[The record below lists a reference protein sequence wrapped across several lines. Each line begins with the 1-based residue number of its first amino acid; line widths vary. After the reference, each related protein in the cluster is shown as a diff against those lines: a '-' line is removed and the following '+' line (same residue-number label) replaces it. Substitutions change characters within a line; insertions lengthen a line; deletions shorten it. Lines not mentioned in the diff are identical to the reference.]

1 MKCILFTSKVFYTMR
16 AGVRQVHAGRKPRHV
31 LLSSSVDTVLG
42 DVFADTT
49 STTSE
54 TIAAEQ
60 QVLMDPIGRS
70 QHSAGAQRMAQSA
83 ARSGLLATWHVHLA
97 QDICLLVSLK
107 VHSTVFCERML
118 HCASSGT
125 TGVIADLHMSVSRC
139 RELHNMFL
147 VCVSTL
153 NSYADGCRLVLR
165 PEQIAL
171 ALAEQPS
178 AQPLVSC
185 DILQSPLTSPTEGH
199 PHSQPHRA
207 ADLSTDHL
215 PVGHGT
221 HRAPTADLQSL
232 GQPQQPS
239 LYSPE
244 AALSPMQ
251 HARASVQQW
260 GRPKTAVAATPSPRP
275 SPDSMVICGP
285 TWSFPVEASSPAPL
299 RRGSIDAAHLQ
310 HPGCVRLQTQTAR
323 EVAPQSQAGGAG
335 ARFRPPDPALQPEER
350 SLSFRCRQ
358 ISSTTASLP
367 DMAALLAALRGEPRP
382 GQVGGQRAESRLLPD
397 LAVTERA
404 QTLEAMQAA
413 AEQLSARCAS
423 DAQPCDEAGQSAAW
437 PLKKGAWDR
446 IQHTAKAVK
455 PDKWRVNEAAGLAA
469 SVKDLKEA
477 MTIQPKSFDQ
487 AADAVVATM
496 RKEMAEISPKATSQ
510 PAAGD
515 SQFEEETAP
524 AATAADAPLKGA
536 RAEKSVRAVRSAM
549 GSGQPRSTADAASAV
564 DKAPGRPHSVA
575 QKLLAKANCF
585 AALAASPLKGDA
597 RLQVQHAASQSAS
610 ASPAGKAAAVP
621 AQAQLFSTSTRDAAT
636 PGRNTDKAASV
647 AEASRPASAM
657 QAKELLNSKEMQQSI
672 VLPQSSP
679 VPKEAAR
686 KQLLAD
692 PVLTEEA
699 VAALTPPKPQHAG
712 PASVG
717 RRSPGRMSPSAVAMP
732 GSPIQESLAS
742 LDKAQMAPPGRKSM
756 TLSKGP
762 SGAPEAPSYD
772 IHVACQSSTM
782 AVALGSHAAGDA
794 GPQQPQKTSSS
805 KTLPMAAPQPAWPG
819 QKLSPSQESLST
831 LPGMAW
837 PGQSLSGSPPSKS
850 TIAKEQLCT
859 ASSRPGRSD
868 EPVAKG
874 LQASAERRSTG
885 DTTKADPVQ
894 VYSASLGST
903 RNTAQAALEKL
914 DGLPG
919 SPKSAP
925 DDDACQAV
933 TSSVAAKGDKSCCV
947 KEAGSQKAAAGGQ
960 ALLEDESR
968 SVSDIVFSS
977 DGEDEETLGT
987 SCAAGQ
993 STAGDSGWG
1002 GSSLFTTEELP
1013 DHSEATESQCSA
1025 LVTSGEMF
1033 TAETEVVLSEDAELG
1048 LQGSGDASMAAQVEL
1063 TISQST
1069 EVLMQ
1074 TASDCSLKEETT
1086 DAELAV
1092 IAAQVIP
1099 GSASSVTQAGFAA
1112 ADEELHSMVA
1122 QALGSTLGMPS
1133 AQGACDAQ
1141 KAAPIAS
1148 TAEGLHTAQL
1158 AAQCSPAKESAQA
1171 DSKSAFHLPDN
1182 LFESP
1187 LAAVCTTLTAHSATL

>member
-1 MKCILFTSKVFYTMR
+1 MVCI
-16 AGVRQVHAGRKPRHV
+16 
-31 LLSSSVDTVLG
+31 
-42 DVFADTT
+42 
-49 STTSE
+49 
-54 TIAAEQ
+54 
-60 QVLMDPIGRS
+60 
-70 QHSAGAQRMAQSA
+70 
-83 ARSGLLATWHVHLA
+83 
-97 QDICLLVSLK
+97 
-107 VHSTVFCERML
+107 
-118 HCASSGT
+118 
-125 TGVIADLHMSVSRC
+125 
-139 RELHNMFL
+139 
-147 VCVSTL
+147 STL
-153 NSYADGCRLVLR
+153 NSYADGCRLVMR

-171 ALAEQPS
+171 ALAEQPL

-185 DILQSPLTSPTEGH
+185 DILQSPLTSPTEGKL
-199 PHSQPHRA
+199 HSQPHAIAQRSA
-207 ADLSTDHL
+207 ADLGMNHL
-215 PVGHGT
+215 PGARGPHS
-221 HRAPTADLQSL
+221 APTADLQSFR
-232 GQPQQPS
+232 QPQQPS
-239 LYSPE
+239 LYSPG

-260 GRPKTAVAATPSPRP
+260 GRPRTAVAATPSPAP

-285 TWSFPVEASSPAPL
+285 TWSFPVEAGSPAPL
-299 RRGSIDAAHLQ
+299 RPGSIDAAPMQ
-310 HPGCVRLQTQTAR
+310 HPGSLRPQAQAARGVALQSPAC
-323 EVAPQSQAGGAG
+323 GAG
-335 ARFRPPDPALQPEER
+335 TRPPDPALQPEER

-367 DMAALLAALRGEPRP
+367 DMAALMAALRGDPRP

-413 AEQLSARCAS
+413 AEQLTARCAS
-423 DAQPCDEAGQSAAW
+423 DAQPCDEVGQSAAW

-455 PDKWRVNEAAGLAA
+455 PDKWRVNEAAALAA

-496 RKEMAEISPKATSQ
+496 RKEMAESSPEATSQ

-515 SQFEEETAP
+515 SQVEEETAC
-524 AATAADAPLKGA
+524 AATAADALLKGA
-536 RAEKSVRAVRSAM
+536 GAEQPARAVRSAV
-549 GSGQPRSTADAASAV
+549 GSRQPRSTGDAASAT
-564 DKAPGRPHSVA
+564 DKAPGRPHTVA

-585 AALAASPLKGDA
+585 AALAASPPKGDA
-597 RLQVQHAASQSAS
+597 SLQVQHAASQSAS
-610 ASPAGKAAAVP
+610 ASPAGKAAVAAP
-621 AQAQLFSTSTRDAAT
+621 AQAQLFSTATRDAAA
-636 PGRNTDKAASV
+636 PGCNTKKAASA

-657 QAKELLNSKEMQQSI
+657 QTKKSPDSKEMQQL
-672 VLPQSSP
+672 VPLPQSCP
-679 VPKEAAR
+679 VRKKAAR

-699 VAALTPPKPQHAG
+699 VAALSPPKPQHAG
-712 PASVG
+712 AASAG
-717 RRSPGRMSPSAVAMP
+717 KRSPVRLSPSAVAMP
-732 GSPIQESLAS
+732 NGPIQDSLAS
-742 LDKAQMAPPGRKSM
+742 LDKAQMAPPGSKSM
-756 TLSKGP
+756 TPSKGL
-762 SGAPEAPSYD
+762 PEAPSYD
-772 IHVACQSSTM
+772 THVACQSSTM
-782 AVALGSHAAGDA
+782 AVAPGSHAAGNA

-805 KTLPMAAPQPAWPG
+805 KTLTMAAPQPAWPG

-850 TIAKEQLCT
+850 TVAKEQLCT
-859 ASSRPGRSD
+859 ASSRPVRSD

-874 LQASAERRSTG
+874 LQAPAEGGSTG
-885 DTTKADPVQ
+885 ETTKVDPVQ
-894 VYSASLGST
+894 VYSASLGSA

-919 SPKSAP
+919 SPGSAS
-925 DDDACQAV
+925 DDDACPAA

-947 KEAGSQKAAAGGQ
+947 KEAGSREAAVGGQ

-977 DGEDEETLGT
+977 DGEDDETQGT

-993 STAGDSGWG
+993 STAGESGWG

-1013 DHSEATESQCSA
+1013 DHSEAAESQRSA

-1048 LQGSGDASMAAQVEL
+1048 LQGSDDASMAAKVEL

-1074 TASDCSLKEETT
+1074 TASDSSLKEETT

-1099 GSASSVTQAGFAA
+1099 GSASRVTQAGFAA
-1112 ADEELHSMVA
+1112 ADKELHSMVA
-1122 QALGSTLGMPS
+1122 QARGSTLGMPS

-1141 KAAPIAS
+1141 KAAPVAS
-1148 TAEGLHTAQL
+1148 TAKSLHTAQP
-1158 AAQCSPAKESAQA
+1158 AAKCSPVKESAQA
-1171 DSKSAFHLPDN
+1171 EFMSAFHLPDN

-1187 LAAVCTTLTAHSATL
+1187 LAAVCSSSIAHSASF

>member
-1 MKCILFTSKVFYTMR
+1 MAC
-16 AGVRQVHAGRKPRHV
+16 
-31 LLSSSVDTVLG
+31 
-42 DVFADTT
+42 
-49 STTSE
+49 
-54 TIAAEQ
+54 
-60 QVLMDPIGRS
+60 
-70 QHSAGAQRMAQSA
+70 SA
-83 ARSGLLATWHVHLA
+83 L
-97 QDICLLVSLK
+97 
-107 VHSTVFCERML
+107 
-118 HCASSGT
+118 
-125 TGVIADLHMSVSRC
+125 SVS
-139 RELHNMFL
+139 
-147 VCVSTL
+147 TPT
-153 NSYADGCRLVLR
+153 SYAYGCRLVLR

-178 AQPLVSC
+178 AQPLVSG
-185 DILQSPLTSPTEGH
+185 DILQSPLTSPTESQ

-207 ADLSTDHL
+207 AGLSTNHL
-215 PVGHGT
+215 PASRGP
-221 HRAPTADLQSL
+221 HRAPITDLQSL
-232 GQPQQPS
+232 GQPKQPS
-239 LYSPE
+239 LYSHG
-244 AALSPMQ
+244 ATLSPMQ

-260 GRPKTAVAATPSPRP
+260 GRPRTAVAATPSPAP

-285 TWSFPVEASSPAPL
+285 TWSFPVEAGSPAPL
-299 RRGSIDAAHLQ
+299 RRGSVDAAPMQ
-310 HPGCVRLQTQTAR
+310 HPGSLWPQAQALCGVALQS
-323 EVAPQSQAGGAG
+323 PAGGAG
-335 ARFRPPDPALQPEER
+335 ARPPDPALQPEER

-367 DMAALLAALRGEPRP
+367 DMAALMAALRGEPRP

-423 DAQPCDEAGQSAAW
+423 DAQPCDEVGQSAAW

-455 PDKWRVNEAAGLAA
+455 PDKWRVNEAAALAA

-496 RKEMAEISPKATSQ
+496 RKEMAESSPEATSQ

-515 SQFEEETAP
+515 SQVEEGLAC
-524 AATAADAPLKGA
+524 AATAADALLKGA
-536 RAEKSVRAVRSAM
+536 GAEQPARAVRSAV
-549 GSGQPRSTADAASAV
+549 GSRQPRSTGDAASAT
-564 DKAPGRPHSVA
+564 DKAPGRPHTVA

-585 AALAASPLKGDA
+585 AALAASPPKGDA
-597 RLQVQHAASQSAS
+597 SLQVQHAASQSAS
-610 ASPAGKAAAVP
+610 ASSAGKAAVAAP
-621 AQAQLFSTSTRDAAT
+621 AQALLFSTATRDAAA
-636 PGRNTDKAASV
+636 PGCSTEKAASA

-657 QAKELLNSKEMQQSI
+657 QTKESPDSKETQQL
-672 VLPQSSP
+672 VPLPQSCP
-679 VPKEAAR
+679 VRKKAAQ

-712 PASVG
+712 AASVG
-717 RRSPGRMSPSAVAMP
+717 KRSPGRLSLSAVAMP
-732 GSPIQESLAS
+732 SSPIQDSLAS
-742 LDKAQMAPPGRKSM
+742 LDKAQMAPPGSKLV

-762 SGAPEAPSYD
+762 SGVPEAPSYD

-782 AVALGSHAAGDA
+782 AVAPGSHAAGNA

-805 KTLPMAAPQPAWPG
+805 KTSTMAAPQPAWPG

-885 DTTKADPVQ
+885 ETTKTDPVQ
-894 VYSASLGST
+894 VYSASLGSA

-919 SPKSAP
+919 SPESAS

-933 TSSVAAKGDKSCCV
+933 TSSVATKGDKSCCV
-947 KEAGSQKAAAGGQ
+947 KEAGSLKAAAGSQ
-960 ALLEDESR
+960 ALVEDESR

-977 DGEDEETLGT
+977 DGEDDETLGT
-987 SCAAGQ
+987 SCAPGQ
-993 STAGDSGWG
+993 SAAGESGWG

-1013 DHSEATESQCSA
+1013 DHSEAAESQRSA
-1025 LVTSGEMF
+1025 LVTSAEMF
-1033 TAETEVVLSEDAELG
+1033 TAGTEVVLSEDAEVG
-1048 LQGSGDASMAAQVEL
+1048 QQGSGDASMAAEIEL

-1092 IAAQVIP
+1092 IAAQIIP

-1122 QALGSTLGMPS
+1122 KALGSTLGVPS
-1133 AQGACDAQ
+1133 AQGSHDAQ
-1141 KAAPIAS
+1141 KAALVAS
-1148 TAEGLHTAQL
+1148 TAEGLHTAQPS
-1158 AAQCSPAKESAQA
+1158 AHGSPVKGSAQA
-1171 DSKSAFHLPDN
+1171 ESKSAFHLPDN

-1187 LAAVCTTLTAHSATL
+1187 LAAVCFSLIAHSASLWHLPVLICHVGLSLKSAAGILHFPNTLRSGC

>member
-1 MKCILFTSKVFYTMR
+1 M
-16 AGVRQVHAGRKPRHV
+16 
-31 LLSSSVDTVLG
+31 
-42 DVFADTT
+42 
-49 STTSE
+49 
-54 TIAAEQ
+54 
-60 QVLMDPIGRS
+60 
-70 QHSAGAQRMAQSA
+70 
-83 ARSGLLATWHVHLA
+83 
-97 QDICLLVSLK
+97 
-107 VHSTVFCERML
+107 
-118 HCASSGT
+118 
-125 TGVIADLHMSVSRC
+125 
-139 RELHNMFL
+139 
-147 VCVSTL
+147 
-153 NSYADGCRLVLR
+153 R

-185 DILQSPLTSPTEGH
+185 DILQSPLTSPTEGKL
-199 PHSQPHRA
+199 HSQPHAVAQRSA
-207 ADLSTDHL
+207 ADVGMNHL
-215 PVGHGT
+215 PGAHSP
-221 HRAPTADLQSL
+221 HSAPTADLQSFR
-232 GQPQQPS
+232 QPQQPS
-239 LYSPE
+239 LYSPG

-260 GRPKTAVAATPSPRP
+260 GRPKTAVAATSSPAP

-285 TWSFPVEASSPAPL
+285 TWSFPVEAGSPAPL
-299 RRGSIDAAHLQ
+299 RRGSVDAAPLQ
-310 HPGCVRLQTQTAR
+310 HPGSLRPQAQAAR
-323 EVAPQSQAGGAG
+323 EIALQSPAGAAG
-335 ARFRPPDPALQPEER
+335 ARLRPPEPALQPEER

-382 GQVGGQRAESRLLPD
+382 GQVGGQRVESRLLPD

-455 PDKWRVNEAAGLAA
+455 PDKWRVNEAAALAA

-496 RKEMAEISPKATSQ
+496 RKEMAESSPEATSQ

-515 SQFEEETAP
+515 SQFEEETAH

-536 RAEKSVRAVRSAM
+536 LAEKSARAVRSAT

-585 AALAASPLKGDA
+585 AALAASPPRDDA

-610 ASPAGKAAAVP
+610 ASPAGKAAVAAP
-621 AQAQLFSTSTRDAAT
+621 AQAQLFSTATRDAAT
-636 PGRNTDKAASV
+636 PGRNTETAVSA
-647 AEASRPASAM
+647 AEASRPASAV
-657 QAKELLNSKEMQQSI
+657 QAKESARSEPVQQSTT
-672 VLPQSSP
+672 LPQSSP

-699 VAALTPPKPQHAG
+699 VAALTPPKPQHASPVSAG
-712 PASVG
+712 K
-717 RRSPGRMSPSAVAMP
+717 RSPGRLSPSAVAMP
-732 GSPIQESLAS
+732 SCPIQDSLAS
-742 LDKAQMAPPGRKSM
+742 LDKAEMAPSGSKLM
-756 TLSKGP
+756 NLSKGP
-762 SGAPEAPSYD
+762 SGVPDAPSYD
-772 IHVACQSSTM
+772 IHVACQSSSI
-782 AVALGSHAAGDA
+782 AVASSSHAAGNA

-805 KTLPMAAPQPAWPG
+805 KTLTMAASQPAWPG

-837 PGQSLSGSPPSKS
+837 PGQSLSGSPPSKN
-850 TIAKEQLCT
+850 TIAKEQLRT

-868 EPVAKG
+868 EPVSKG
-874 LQASAERRSTG
+874 LQAPAERGSTG
-885 DTTKADPVQ
+885 ETTKVDPVQ
-894 VYSASLGST
+894 VYSASLGSA

-919 SPKSAP
+919 SPESAS

-933 TSSVAAKGDKSCCV
+933 TSSVAAKGDESCCV
-947 KEAGSQKAAAGGQ
+947 KQAVSQKAAAGGQ
-960 ALLEDESR
+960 PLLEDESR

-1013 DHSEATESQCSA
+1013 DHSEATESQRSA

-1048 LQGSGDASMAAQVEL
+1048 LQGSADASMAAQVEL

-1074 TASDCSLKEETT
+1074 TASNSSLKEETT

-1099 GSASSVTQAGFAA
+1099 GTASSVTQAGFAA
-1112 ADEELHSMVA
+1112 ADKELHSMVA
-1122 QALGSTLGMPS
+1122 QALGSTPGMPS
-1133 AQGACDAQ
+1133 AQGASDAQ
-1141 KAAPIAS
+1141 KAAPVAS
-1148 TAEGLHTAQL
+1148 TAKGLHTAQPT
-1158 AAQCSPAKESAQA
+1158 AESSPMKESAQA
-1171 DSKSAFHLPDN
+1171 ESRSAFHLPDD

-1187 LAAVCTTLTAHSATL
+1187 LAAVCASLTARSASL